1 MGTDGFDKDVLCNLG
16 SNKDFIDPFCVDE
29 VPVCVCLEVDWALSR
44 KNCVMLLALLA
55 PASIGNTS
63 LNEVIDEFRVPDVLD
78 GDTIPLLEAVVR
90 SVLLGLEEAV
100 LFAADVDV
108 GTVL

>member
-1 MGTDGFDKDVLCNLG
+1 
-16 SNKDFIDPFCVDE
+16 
-29 VPVCVCLEVDWALSR
+29 
-44 KNCVMLLALLA
+44 
-55 PASIGNTS
+55 

-78 GDTIPLLEAVVR
+78 GDTIPLVEAVVR